1 MSVAG
6 DMYVLLS
13 DAMDL
18 IDELWQRWEPDEM
31 TDEDKKLIQRVND
44 LKEEYGNIG

>member
-6 DMYVLLS
+6 EMYVLLS

-31 TDEDKKLIQRVND
+31 TDEDKELIQRVQD
-44 LKEEYGNIG
+44 IREDFRNIG